1 MFNYLLIWVLYI
13 LVLVLI
19 LLVAKAAFQTMH
31 LKKSGSINYLIL
43 QENLLEE
50 TAKLERTKEK
60 TLLVEGLQKILFKR
74 YFKIIEDILLMQK
87 FIFDNYV
94 N

>member
-1 MFNYLLIWVLYI
+1 
-13 LVLVLI
+13 
-19 LLVAKAAFQTMH
+19 MH